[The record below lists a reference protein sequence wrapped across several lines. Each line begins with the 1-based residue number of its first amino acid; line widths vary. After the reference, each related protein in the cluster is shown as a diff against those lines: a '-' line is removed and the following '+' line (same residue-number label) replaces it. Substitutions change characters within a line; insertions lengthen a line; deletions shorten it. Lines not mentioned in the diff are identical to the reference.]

1 MTRPTV
7 VAGNWKMH
15 GSRDSA
21 RALARAL
28 VQGVEDDAN
37 REVLL
42 CPPFVHLLDVLE
54 ETAQSSIQ
62 VGAQNVC
69 DQPEGAYT
77 GEVSVAMLAEL
88 GCSHVIIGH
97 SERRHVYGEPDEL
110 IEQKFALLH
119 QSSQQDLPNAPRAI
133 LCVGETLEEREAGR
147 TLDVIHRQLQPVRN
161 FPDAFPRALIAYE
174 PVWAIGTGVAA
185 TPDMAQEVHAAIRAH
200 LKQELGAAAQET
212 VVLYGGSVKA
222 SNASELF
229 AMQDIDGGLIGG
241 ASLKADEF
249 LAICQAVRK

>member
-7 VAGNWKMH
+7 AAGNWKMH

-21 RALARAL
+21 RALARAI
-28 VQGVEDDAN
+28 VQGVEDSAD
-37 REVLL
+37 RKVLL

-54 ETAQSSIQ
+54 ETAQSSVQ

-110 IEQKFALLH
+110 IEQKFSLLH
-119 QSSQQDLPNAPRAI
+119 QSAQGKLPNAPRAI
-133 LCVGETLEEREAGR
+133 LCVGETLEEREAGQ
-147 TLDVIHRQLQPVRN
+147 TLNVIHRQLQPVRS
-161 FPDAFPRALIAYE
+161 FPGAFPRALIAYE

-200 LKQELGAAAQET
+200 LEQELGAAAQDT

-229 AMQDIDGGLIGG
+229 AMPDIDGGLIGG

-249 LAICQAVRK
+249 LAICQAMRK

>member
-7 VAGNWKMH
+7 IAGNWKMH

-21 RALARAL
+21 RALARAI
-28 VQGVEDDAN
+28 VQGIEDSAHL
-37 REVLL
+37 EVLL

-54 ETAQSSIQ
+54 ETTQSPVE

-77 GEVSVAMLAEL
+77 GEVSAFMLANL
-88 GCSHVIIGH
+88 GCTHALIGH
-97 SERRHVYGEPDEL
+97 SERRHVYGESDEL
-110 IEQKFALLH
+110 IERKFALLH
-119 QSSQQDLPNAPRAI
+119 QSAQPGTEHMPRAV

-147 TLDVIHRQLQPVRN
+147 TLEVIRRQLQPVRR
-161 FPDAFPRALIAYE
+161 FPEAFPRARVAYE

-200 LKQELGAAAQET
+200 LEQEIGDAAQDT

-222 SNASELF
+222 ANASELF
-229 AMQDIDGGLIGG
+229 SMPDIDGGLIGG
-241 ASLKADEF
+241 ASLKAEEF
-249 LAICQAVRK
+249 LAICEAVRK

>member
-15 GSRDSA
+15 GSRDTA
-21 RALARAL
+21 RVLARAV
-28 VQGVEDDAN
+28 VQGIGNTTDL
-37 REVLL
+37 EVLL
-42 CPPFVHLLDVLE
+42 CPPFVHLLDVFE
-54 ETAQSSIQ
+54 ETAESPVQ

-69 DQPEGAYT
+69 DQPEGAFT

-97 SERRHVYGEPDEL
+97 SERRHVYGESDEL
-110 IEQKFALLH
+110 IKQKFALLN
-119 QSSQQDLPNAPRAI
+119 QSVQEGDPGMPRAI

-147 TLDVIHRQLQPVRN
+147 TLDVIHRQLQPARR

-185 TPDMAQEVHAAIRAH
+185 TPDMAQEVHAAIRTH
-200 LKQELGAAAQET
+200 LEQEIGTAAQDT

-222 SNASELF
+222 ANASELF
-229 AMQDIDGGLIGG
+229 SMPDIDGGLVGG
-241 ASLKADEF
+241 ASLKANEF
-249 LAICQAVRK
+249 LSICQAMRK

>member
-7 VAGNWKMH
+7 AAGNWKMH

-21 RALARAL
+21 RALARAI
-28 VQGVEDDAN
+28 VQGVKDSAD
-37 REVLL
+37 RKVLL

-54 ETAQSSIQ
+54 ETAQSSVQ

-69 DQPEGAYT
+69 DQPGGAYT

-88 GCSHVIIGH
+88 GCSHAIIGH

-110 IEQKFALLH
+110 IERKFALLH
-119 QSSQQDLPNAPRAI
+119 QSAQGNLPNAPRAI
-133 LCVGETLEEREAGR
+133 LCVGETLEEREAGQ
-147 TLDVIHRQLQPVRN
+147 TLNVIHRQLQPVRS
-161 FPDAFPRALIAYE
+161 FPGAFPRALIAYE

-200 LKQELGAAAQET
+200 LEQELGAAAQDT

-229 AMQDIDGGLIGG
+229 AMPDIDGGLIGG

>member
-1 MTRPTV
+1 
-7 VAGNWKMH
+7 MH
-15 GSRDSA
+15 GSRDTA
-21 RALARAL
+21 RALAHTI
-28 VQGVEDDAN
+28 VQGVEDFADQ
-37 REVLL
+37 EVLL

-54 ETAQSSIQ
+54 ETAESPVR

-69 DQPEGAYT
+69 DQPEGAHT
-77 GEVSVAMLAEL
+77 GEVSVAMLTEL

-110 IEQKFALLH
+110 IERKFTRLH
-119 QSSQQDLPNAPRAI
+119 QSAQQNLPNAPRAI
-133 LCVGETLEEREAGR
+133 LCVGETLEEREADQ

-185 TPDMAQEVHAAIRAH
+185 TPDMAQEVHAAIREH
-200 LKQELGAAAQET
+200 LEQELGTAAQDT

-222 SNASELF
+222 ANASELF
-229 AMQDIDGGLIGG
+229 SMPDIDGGLVGG

-249 LAICQAVRK
+249 LSICQAVRK